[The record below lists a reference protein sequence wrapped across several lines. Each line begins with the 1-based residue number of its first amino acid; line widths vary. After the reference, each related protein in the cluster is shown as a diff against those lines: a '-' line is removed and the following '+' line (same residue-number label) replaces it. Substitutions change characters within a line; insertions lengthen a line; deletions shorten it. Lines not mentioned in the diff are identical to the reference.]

1 MVMCWEKD
9 KRAPTR
15 PSASKAV
22 RECVRAGRVCV
33 NRKRVREVP
42 RSQFWSVQPLRRVS
56 SPIACFPHFV
66 RGTQRDLRSL
76 ADTRDGASRIQL
88 KCDTQPNVSV
98 VGARAYQ
105 SSR

>member
-22 RECVRAGRVCV
+22 RECIRAGRVRV

-56 SPIACFPHFV
+56 SS
-66 RGTQRDLRSL
+66 SL
-76 ADTRDGASRIQL
+76 LKSKPPSASRATEWLIKVLPMACL
-88 KCDTQPNVSV
+88 KEEGWRR
-98 VGARAYQ
+98 VGARR
-105 SSR
+105 SEMVR

>member
-22 RECVRAGRVCV
+22 RECVCAGRVRV

-56 SPIACFPHFV
+56 SFHDPTGPHPGRFTVRPAGKGAPARNFP
-66 RGTQRDLRSL
+66 
-76 ADTRDGASRIQL
+76 
-88 KCDTQPNVSV
+88 
-98 VGARAYQ
+98 
-105 SSR
+105 